1 MKMTILAAAL
11 LMSGSAIAQT
21 SPIAVATDPTT
32 VVAVDVTPA
41 TSPIAWPSNADPE
54 ISARGIPVIS
64 DPAVVPPGWNGVVV
78 AAVGGPLVDPTTG
91 EAIEA
96 ENVTYPP
103 CTAMV
108 TDNCMQWYARAT
120 NR

>member
-1 MKMTILAAAL
+1 MKKTILAAAL
-11 LMSGSAIAQT
+11 LMSSPAIAQT
-21 SPIAVATDPTT
+21 SPIAAATDPTT

-64 DPAVVPPGWNGVVV
+64 DPAVVPPTWNGVVV
-78 AAVGGPLVDPTTG
+78 TAVGGPLIDPTTG
-91 EAIEA
+91 EVIEA
-96 ENVTYPP
+96 ENVSYPP

-108 TDNCMQWYARAT
+108 TDNCVQAYAQPD
-120 NR
+120 